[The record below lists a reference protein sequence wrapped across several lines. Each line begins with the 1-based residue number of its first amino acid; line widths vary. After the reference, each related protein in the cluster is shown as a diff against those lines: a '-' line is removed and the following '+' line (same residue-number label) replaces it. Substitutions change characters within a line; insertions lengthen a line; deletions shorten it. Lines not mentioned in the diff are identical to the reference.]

1 MPKFESFDG
10 TKLSYEIDGDGPPVV
25 LLHGF
30 VADSYINWVR
40 PGVVGRLTAAGY
52 RAIQLDQRGHGMSDK
67 PHDPAAYADGAM
79 LRDAQG
85 LLDHLG
91 LDQVAMVGYSM
102 GAMNTLRL
110 LASGEERIRVGVL
123 GGIGGSLL
131 VAREG
136 TEILAEAMEAEDKS
150 TITNAFAKSFR
161 DFADLT
167 KGDRK
172 AFAAMQ
178 RQPRAPI
185 EGIENVSVPV
195 LVLVGDNDPM
205 IGDPQE
211 LASKIEDAKAIVV
224 GGSHLNVVNNP
235 QFHENVVSFLDANR
249 PRWSGAEA

>member
-10 TKLSYEIDGDGPPVV
+10 VKLSYEIDGDGPSVV

-40 PGVVGRLTAAGY
+40 PGVIGRLTAAGY
-52 RAIQLDQRGHGMSDK
+52 RTIALDQRGHGLSDK
-67 PHDPAAYADGAM
+67 PHDPASYADGAM

-91 LDQVAMVGYSM
+91 LERIAMVGYSM

-110 LASGEERIRVGVL
+110 LATGEARIRAGVL

-131 VAREG
+131 LARAEG
-136 TEILAEAMEAEDKS
+136 TAILAEAMEAEDKS

-172 AFAAMQ
+172 AFAAIQ

-185 EGIENVSVPV
+185 EGIENVGVPV

-211 LASKIEDAKAIVV
+211 LAAKIVGAKAVVV

-249 PRWSGAEA
+249 GEFA

>member
-10 TKLSYEIDGDGPPVV
+10 AKLSYDVDGDGPAVV

-40 PGVVGRLTAAGY
+40 PGVIGRLNAAGFQTI
-52 RAIQLDQRGHGMSDK
+52 ALDQRGHGMSDK
-67 PHDPAAYADGAM
+67 PHDPASYADGAM
-79 LRDAQG
+79 LTDART
-85 LLDHLG
+85 LLDTLG
-91 LDQVAMVGYSM
+91 LERCAMVGYSM

-110 LASGEERIRVGVL
+110 LASGESRIRTAVL

-131 VAREG
+131 HAREGG

-167 KGDRK
+167 KGDK
-172 AFAAMQ
+172 QAFAAIQ
-178 RQPRAPI
+178 RQPRTPI
-185 EGIENVSVPV
+185 EGIEGVGVPV

-205 IGDPQE
+205 IGDPQQ
-211 LASKIEDAKAIVV
+211 LADKITGAKSAVV

-235 QFHENVVSFLDANR
+235 QFHTELVSFLDEHR
-249 PRWSGAEA
+249 GEFS

>member
-1 MPKFESFDG
+1 MPRFESFDG
-10 TKLSYEIDGDGPPVV
+10 VKLSYEVDGDGPPVV

-40 PGVVGRLTAAGY
+40 PGVIARLTASGY
-52 RAIQLDQRGHGMSDK
+52 RTIQLDQRGHGLSDK

-85 LLDHLG
+85 LLDYLE
-91 LDQVAMVGYSM
+91 LDRVAMVGYSM

-110 LASGEERIRVGVL
+110 LTSGEERIKAAVL

-131 VAREG
+131 LARQEG

-150 TITNAFAKSFR
+150 TITNTFAKSFR

-167 KGDRK
+167 KGDRT

-178 RQPRAPI
+178 RQPRLPI
-185 EGIENVSVPV
+185 EGIENVNAPV

-205 IGDPQE
+205 IGDPNE
-211 LASKIEDAKAIVV
+211 LAAKINGAQAVVV

-235 QFHENVVSFLDANR
+235 QFHESVVSFLDQNR
-249 PRWSGAEA
+249 GEFA

>member
-10 TKLSYEIDGDGPPVV
+10 VKLSYEVDGDGPPVV

-40 PGVVGRLTAAGY
+40 PGVIGRLNAAGFKTI
-52 RAIQLDQRGHGMSDK
+52 ALDQRGHGLSDK
-67 PHDPAAYADGAM
+67 PHDLAAYADGAM
-79 LRDAQG
+79 LRDAQT
-85 LLDHLG
+85 LLDMLG
-91 LDQVAMVGYSM
+91 LDRCAMVGYSM

-110 LASGEERIRVGVL
+110 LASGEARIRTAVL

-131 VAREG
+131 LAREGG
-136 TEILAEAMEAEDKS
+136 TEILAEAMEATDKS
-150 TITNAFAKSFR
+150 TITNTFAKSFR

-167 KGDRK
+167 KGDK
-172 AFAAMQ
+172 QAFAAIQ
-178 RQPRAPI
+178 RQPRTAI
-185 EGIENVSVPV
+185 EGIVGIGVPV

-211 LASKIEDAKAIVV
+211 LADKIPGAKSAVV

-235 QFHENVVSFLDANR
+235 QFHEELVSFLSDH
-249 PRWSGAEA
+249 RWEVG

>member
-10 TKLSYEIDGDGPPVV
+10 VKLSYEIDGDGPPVV

-40 PGVVGRLTAAGY
+40 PGVVGRLVSGGY
-52 RAIQLDQRGHGMSDK
+52 RTIALDQRGHGMSDK
-67 PHDPAAYADGAM
+67 PHDPSAYADGAM
-79 LRDAQG
+79 LGDAAL

-91 LDQVAMVGYSM
+91 LERCAMVGYSM

-110 LASGEERIRVGVL
+110 LTSGEARIRTAVL

-131 VAREG
+131 HAQVGG

-150 TITNAFAKSFR
+150 TVTNAFAKSFR

-167 KGDRK
+167 RGDRK
-172 AFAAMQ
+172 AFAAIQ
-178 RQPRAPI
+178 RQPRTPI
-185 EGIENVSVPV
+185 EGIEAIGVPV

-211 LASKIEDAKAIVV
+211 LAGRINGAKAAIV

-235 QFHENVVSFLDANR
+235 QFHEELLSFLDAHR
-249 PRWSGAEA
+249 EVFA

>member
-1 MPKFESFDG
+1 MPTFESFDG
-10 TKLSYEIDGDGPPVV
+10 TKLSYETDGDGPSVV

-40 PGVVGRLTAAGY
+40 PGVVNRVTAAGF
-52 RAIQLDQRGHGMSDK
+52 RTIALDQRGHGMSDK
-67 PHDPAAYADGAM
+67 PHEPAAYADGAM
-79 LRDAQG
+79 LKDAQA
-85 LLDHLG
+85 LLDHLA
-91 LDQVAMVGYSM
+91 LERCAMVGYSM

-110 LASGEERIRVGVL
+110 LTSGEQRIRAAVL

-136 TEILAEAMEAEDKS
+136 GTELLADAMEAEDKS

-172 AFAAMQ
+172 AFAAIQ
-178 RQPRAPI
+178 RQPRTPI
-185 EGIENVSVPV
+185 ERIDDVQVPA

-205 IGDPQE
+205 IGDPQA
-211 LASKIEDAKAIVV
+211 LADTLPNGSAIVV

-235 QFHENVVSFLDANR
+235 QFHEACVSFLEANR
-249 PRWSGAEA
+249 EAFA

>member
-1 MPKFESFDG
+1 MPTFQSFDG
-10 TKLSYEIDGDGPPVV
+10 NKLSYEIDGDGPPVV

-40 PGVVGRLTAAGY
+40 PGVIGRITSAGFKTI
-52 RAIQLDQRGHGMSDK
+52 ALDQRGHGMSAK
-67 PHDPAAYADGAM
+67 PHDVAAYADGAM
-79 LRDAQG
+79 LKDARA
-85 LLDHLG
+85 LLDELG
-91 LDQVAMVGYSM
+91 LERCAMVGYSM

-110 LASGEERIRVGVL
+110 LTSGEDRIRAAVL

-136 TEILAEAMEAEDKS
+136 GTELLADAMETEDKS

-172 AFAAMQ
+172 AFAAIQ
-178 RQPRAPI
+178 RQPRTAI
-185 EGIENVSVPV
+185 DGIENVTVPT

-205 IGDPQE
+205 IGDPQQ
-211 LASKIEDAKAIVV
+211 LADKLPGASATIV

-235 QFHENVVSFLDANR
+235 QFHEAVVAFLETNR
-249 PRWSGAEA
+249 QAFS

>member
-30 VADSYINWVR
+30 VADTYINWVR
-40 PGVVGRLTAAGY
+40 PGVVGRLTAAGF
-52 RAIQLDQRGHGMSDK
+52 RTIALDQRGHGMSDK
-67 PHDPAAYADGAM
+67 PHEPAAYADGAM
-79 LRDAQG
+79 LSDARA

-91 LDQVAMVGYSM
+91 IERCAMVGYSM

-110 LASGEERIRVGVL
+110 AASGEERIRAAVL

-131 VAREG
+131 AAREGG

-172 AFAAMQ
+172 AFAALQ
-178 RQPRAPI
+178 RQPRTPI
-185 EGIENVSVPV
+185 EGIESVNVPV

-205 IGDPQE
+205 IGDPQA
-211 LASKIEDAKAIVV
+211 LADKMPNATATVV

-235 QFHENVVSFLDANR
+235 QFHEATVTFLEANR
-249 PRWSGAEA
+249 EAFA

>member
-1 MPKFESFDG
+1 MPTFESFDG

-40 PGVVGRLTAAGY
+40 PGVVGRVTSAGF
-52 RAIQLDQRGHGMSDK
+52 RTIALDQRGHGMSQK
-67 PHDPAAYADGAM
+67 PHEPEAYADGAM
-79 LRDAQG
+79 LKDAQV
-85 LLDHLG
+85 LLDHIG
-91 LDQVAMVGYSM
+91 LERCAMVGYSM

-110 LASGEERIRVGVL
+110 LASGEQRIRAAVF

-131 VAREG
+131 MSREG
-136 TEILAEAMEAEDKS
+136 SPSLLAEAMEAEDKS

-172 AFAAMQ
+172 ALAAIQ
-178 RQPRAPI
+178 RQPWKPIDGI
-185 EGIENVSVPV
+185 EGVHVPT

-205 IGDPQE
+205 IGDPQQ
-211 LASKIEDAKAIVV
+211 LADKLPNGSATVV

-235 QFHENVVSFLDANR
+235 QFHEAVVSFLEANR
-249 PRWSGAEA
+249 EAFA

>member
-1 MPKFESFDG
+1 MPKFETFDG
-10 TKLSYEIDGDGPPVV
+10 IKLSYEIDGDGPAVV

-40 PGVVGRLTAAGY
+40 PGVVGRVTAAGY
-52 RAIQLDQRGHGMSDK
+52 RAIALDQRGHGMSDK

-79 LRDAQG
+79 LNDARA
-85 LLDHLG
+85 LLDHLEIERC
-91 LDQVAMVGYSM
+91 AMVGYSM

-110 LASGEERIRVGVL
+110 LASGEERIRAAIL

-131 VAREG
+131 QAREGG

-172 AFAAMQ
+172 AFAALQ
-178 RQPRAPI
+178 RQPRTAI
-185 EGIENVSVPV
+185 EGIEAVDVPV

-205 IGDPQE
+205 IGDPQD
-211 LASKIEDAKAIVV
+211 LAGKLRSASATIV

-235 QFHENVVSFLDANR
+235 QFHEAVVTFLDANR
-249 PRWSGAEA
+249 EAFA